1 MIPLLLVL
9 QLSIVDERILHSVIA
24 SSMIA
29 HGADLSTTSWALGK
43 SGSQFKEANP
53 LLRPFADDP
62 VKLAIAKM
70 GSATAANYILL
81 KLHKNHPKLVLT
93 IGIAQTIAIGF
104 VAHRNAQLVR

>member
-1 MIPLLLVL
+1 MIPLFLTL
-9 QLSIVDERILHSVIA
+9 QLFTAENMSHAVIA

-43 SGSQFKEANP
+43 NGDRFKEANP
-53 LLRPFADDP
+53 LLRPFSDDP

-70 GSATAANYILL
+70 GTATLANYILL
-81 KLHKNHPKLVLT
+81 KMHVKHPKVV
-93 IGIAQTIAIGF
+93 IAVGIAQTIAIGF